1 MSNDHTKDK
10 IEFAADWAGDGF
22 LLAARRLREIQ
33 DKKPEAFAA
42 VAQYLGVRL
51 RKAYYLAQIDRTF
64 DSLGVN
70 GKRLAAIG
78 WSKVRLL
85 CDHVTPDNVEDL
97 LGLAELSTV
106 RELKLFLKQQFPI
119 PGTRSV
125 LLYLEPDQYDVFEK
139 VLLAHGAI
147 KVGRGLIDKEQ
158 ALIHALSDMKN

>member
-1 MSNDHTKDK
+1 M
-10 IEFAADWAGDGF
+10 
-22 LLAARRLREIQ
+22 
-33 DKKPEAFAA
+33 
-42 VAQYLGVRL
+42 
-51 RKAYYLAQIDRTF
+51 
-64 DSLGVN
+64 
-70 GKRLAAIG
+70 
-78 WSKVRLL
+78 
-85 CDHVTPDNVEDL
+85 
-97 LGLAELSTV
+97 AELSTV